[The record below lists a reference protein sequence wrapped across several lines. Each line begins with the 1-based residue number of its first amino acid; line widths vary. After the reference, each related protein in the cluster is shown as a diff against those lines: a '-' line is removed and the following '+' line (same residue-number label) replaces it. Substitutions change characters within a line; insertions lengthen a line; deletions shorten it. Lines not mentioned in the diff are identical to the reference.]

1 MTNTKNPPFG
11 LLWLDSFEQRQA
23 AGRSET
29 TFSSGESDPK
39 GLSPHAPGAKLDA
52 GKNRVWLMLEGF
64 APALSLLMEEYTSH
78 PSRRIIDATRAMAR
92 WPWALE
98 AIAEVTTVGA
108 KKYTPGG
115 WAEVENGFAR
125 YMDAYGRHGLA
136 LAKGQKYDD
145 DGPGSTGCLH
155 VAQQGWNLLAALTLT
170 LTAPDVERGEAW
182 ANQVAAISTIAVE
195 LLNDLDL
202 DLCLQATADVCCGNC
217 GADENFTIQ

>member
-1 MTNTKNPPFG
+1 MRNTKNPPFG
-11 LLWLDSFEQRQA
+11 LLWLDTFEQQQA
-23 AGRSET
+23 AGRNET
-29 TFSSGESDPK
+29 TLSSGEADPS

-64 APALSLLMEEYTSH
+64 APALSLLMDEHTTH
-78 PSRRIIDATRAMAR
+78 PGRRIIDANRAMIR

-155 VAQQGWNLLAALTLT
+155 LAQQGWNLLAALTLI
-170 LTAPDVERGEAW
+170 LTAADFEHDEAW
-182 ANQVAAISTIAVE
+182 ADQTAAVAFLAVD
-195 LLNDLDL
+195 LLNQLDFY
-202 DLCLQATADVCCGNC
+202 LQAEAGVYCGNC

>member
-1 MTNTKNPPFG
+1 MGNYQKLQLYKTRLSGLKEQQTESPDNMT
-11 LLWLDSFEQRQA
+11 SSS
-23 AGRSET
+23 SEA
-29 TFSSGESDPK
+29 DPS

-64 APALSLLMEEYTSH
+64 APALSLLMDEHTTH
-78 PSRRIIDATRAMAR
+78 PGRRIIDANRAMIR

-155 VAQQGWNLLAALTLT
+155 LAQQGWNLLAALTLI
-170 LTAPDVERGEAW
+170 LTAADFEHDEAW
-182 ANQVAAISTIAVE
+182 ADQTAAVAFLAVD
-195 LLNDLDL
+195 LLNQLDFY
-202 DLCLQATADVCCGNC
+202 LQAEAGVYCGNC
-217 GADENFTIQ
+217 GADENFTVQ

>member
-1 MTNTKNPPFG
+1 MGNNNTPPFG
-11 LLWLDSFEQRQA
+11 LLWLDNFNQRQTE
-23 AGRSET
+23 GRSEAT
-29 TFSSGESDPK
+29 LSSSESDPS

-64 APALSLLMEEYTSH
+64 APALSLVMGDFTSH
-78 PSRRIIDATRAMAR
+78 RAKHVVVANDAMTR

-145 DGPGSTGCLH
+145 GGPGSTGCLH
-155 VAQQGWNLLAALTLT
+155 LTQQGWNLLAALTLA
-170 LTAPDVERGEAW
+170 LTDPAAERDEAW
-182 ANQVAAISTIAVE
+182 ADQTAAVAFLAVD
-195 LLNDLDL
+195 LLNQLDFY
-202 DLCLQATADVCCGNC
+202 LQAEAGVYCGNC
-217 GADENFTIQ
+217 GADENFTVQ